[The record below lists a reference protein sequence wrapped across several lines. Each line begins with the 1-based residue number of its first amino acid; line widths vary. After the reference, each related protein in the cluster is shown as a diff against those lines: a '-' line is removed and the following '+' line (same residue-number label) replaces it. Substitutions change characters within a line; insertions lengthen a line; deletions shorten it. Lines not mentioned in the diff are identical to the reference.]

1 MVQLTTEA
9 RKAYKDMI
17 AALEEEAEGGLR
29 ETQPSILTTE
39 YEKNGLSETGKTSS
53 RDSDEDVP
61 NYSEYL
67 LTWFWFSFHSECS
80 SILPFSLK
88 QMTPDTSVVSKRGN
102 SAFLWFPLAP

>member
-17 AALEEEAEGGLR
+17 AALEEEAEGGPR

-53 RDSDEDVP
+53 KDSDEDVP
-61 NYSEYL
+61 NYIKIWRRKLEEEYNPYTLELEKSAAASEF
-67 LTWFWFSFHSECS
+67 TITMSEH
-80 SILPFSLK
+80 
-88 QMTPDTSVVSKRGN
+88 Q
-102 SAFLWFPLAP
+102 

>member
-17 AALEEEAEGGLR
+17 AALEEEAEEGLR

-39 YEKNGLSETGKTSS
+39 NGKNGLSETGKTSS
-53 RDSDEDVP
+53 KDSDEDVP

-67 LTWFWFSFHSECS
+67 LACFWFSFHLKCI

-88 QMTPDTSVVSKRGN
+88 QMTPDALVVSKGGN
-102 SAFLWFPLAP
+102 SAFL

>member
-29 ETQPSILTTE
+29 ETQPSILTTD
-39 YEKNGLSETGKTSS
+39 YEKNGLTETVKTSS
-53 RDSDEDVP
+53 KDSEDVP

-67 LTWFWFSFHSECS
+67 LASYWFSFHS
-80 SILPFSLK
+80 K
-88 QMTPDTSVVSKRGN
+88 
-102 SAFLWFPLAP
+102 SALQFYGFH

>member
-17 AALEEEAEGGLR
+17 AALEEEAKGGVR
-29 ETQPSILTTE
+29 EIQSSILTTE

-53 RDSDEDVP
+53 KDSDEDVP

-67 LTWFWFSFHSECS
+67 LTCFSFSFHSECS

-88 QMTPDTSVVSKRGN
+88 QMTPDTSVVSKGRI
-102 SAFLWFPLAP
+102 SVFL